1 MSSDALHAAIRAH
14 LEANWTSTPLAWEN
28 EAFEPPTDGLGN
40 PTPWVMVEIGGDLYA
55 QASIG
60 AGSAAANLWREE
72 GLVWFHVF
80 VAAGTGSALARQH
93 ARALVDLFRGL
104 TLAGGAIRFRDAS
117 IGRGEPGDEDGK
129 FWRISASVEWQ
140 RDS

>member
-1 MSSDALHAAIRAH
+1 MSSDTLHAALRAY
-14 LEANWTSTPLAWEN
+14 LEANWTATPLAWEN
-28 EAFEPPTDGLGN
+28 EAFEAPRDALGN
-40 PTPWVMVEIGGDLYA
+40 PLPWVMVEASGNLCA

-72 GLVWFHVF
+72 GLVWLHVF
-80 VAAGTGSALARQH
+80 VPTGTGSALARQH

-104 TLAGGAIRFRDAS
+104 TLAAGTIRYRDAS
-117 IGRGEPGDEDGK
+117 IGRGEPGSDDGK
-129 FWRISASVEWQ
+129 WWRISAGVEWQ